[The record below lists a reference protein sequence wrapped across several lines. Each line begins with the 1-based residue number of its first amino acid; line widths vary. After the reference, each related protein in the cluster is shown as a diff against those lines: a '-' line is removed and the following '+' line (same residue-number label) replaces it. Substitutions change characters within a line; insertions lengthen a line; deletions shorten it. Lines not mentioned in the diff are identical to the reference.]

1 MDLRNRSLAFSKG
14 SDTFSPEHP
23 QAGKV
28 TQAGIPIK
36 LSETP
41 GGFRSFAPSVGAHAN
56 EVLAS
61 VGYSADAIAALRS
74 AGVV

>member
-23 QAGKV
+23 KLARLPKQAF
-28 TQAGIPIK
+28 PIK